1 MIMLLLFNEKWGKK
15 GFVQKN
21 TRNQNALG
29 MYSFSALLQLREP
42 MCALVSEKNR
52 WFRLTC

>member
-1 MIMLLLFNEKWGKK
+1 MIMLLLFNEKWGEKRVCSEKYKK
-15 GFVQKN
+15 SEC
-21 TRNQNALG
+21 LG
-29 MYSFSALLQLREP
+29 MYSFSAQLQLREP